1 MSLPYTFGD
10 LHVML
15 KLKQVG
21 LHVSLNMIVFTN
33 AKIVIRNRKSNI
45 ASSASWEH
53 HTTHFEDSNLI
64 IMLRGP
70 VFYELGDRIV
80 YNLTVQRFCEK

>member
-1 MSLPYTFGD
+1 MSLPHTFSD
-10 LHVML
+10 LHVII

-53 HTTHFEDSNLI
+53 QTTHFEDSNLI

-70 VFYELGDRIV
+70 VSYLLDDINV
-80 YNLTVQRFCEK
+80 ILLTVERSCEK

>member
-21 LHVSLNMIVFTN
+21 LHVSLNMIVFMN

-53 HTTHFEDSNLI
+53 QTTHCEDSNLI

-70 VFYELGDRIV
+70 VSYLLDYINV
-80 YNLTVQRFCEK
+80 ILLTVERSCEK